1 VIGASDREDRSL
13 MLHAA
18 LDGELDAAGVIEM
31 DRLLA
36 SDPALAQEYARLE
49 ALRQAIRAQAPRE
62 TAPEALRARVL
73 ATAAGH
79 DRPS

>member
-1 VIGASDREDRSL
+1 MIGASDREDRSL

-36 SDPALAQEYARLE
+36 SDPALAA
-49 ALRQAIRAQAPRE
+49 
-62 TAPEALRARVL
+62 
-73 ATAAGH
+73 
-79 DRPS
+79 